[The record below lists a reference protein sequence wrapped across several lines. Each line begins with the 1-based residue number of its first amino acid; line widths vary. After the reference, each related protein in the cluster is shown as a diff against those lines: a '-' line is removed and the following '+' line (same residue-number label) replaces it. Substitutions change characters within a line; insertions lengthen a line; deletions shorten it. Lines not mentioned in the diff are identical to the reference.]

1 LHFGADQFERSIF
14 YLQQIIHNKEL
25 GMREDLLCYSRILNL
40 ISHFELGKDDRI
52 EELIRSTFKFLLKMN
67 DMQQVQAEIIVFLR
81 SLKNIFPHQLKN
93 AFKELHERLQL
104 LENHA
109 YEKRSFLYLDIL
121 SWLEGKIQTK
131 PIQEIV
137 HKKVRLMK

>member
-1 LHFGADQFERSIF
+1 MH
-14 YLQQIIHNKEL
+14 
-25 GMREDLLCYSRILNL
+25 
-40 ISHFELGKDDRI
+40 
-52 EELIRSTFKFLLKMN
+52 
-67 DMQQVQAEIIVFLR
+67 QVQAEIIVFLR
-81 SLKNIFPHQLKN
+81 SLKHIYPYQLKI
-93 AFKELHERLQL
+93 AFKELHQRLQS